1 MVDGYEV
8 VGWIIAK
15 GLLPC
20 TDGRYPIARHNSL
33 HATLF
38 NDWAYGKLAV
48 LDHNTGEVISISLDV
63 LLEDS
68 EEIEDFC
75 RTYAISTSVQS
86 AGCSLT
92 VRWFLWDQVTTVR
105 FIGHPIGGAA
115 VPWCDFALLF
125 PFKALFY
132 DTQRIYDVVR

>member
-1 MVDGYEV
+1 MLYDGKKNVMAACEMVDGYEV
-8 VGWIIAK
+8 VGWMIAK

-68 EEIEDFC
+68 EEIEDFLQDVC
-75 RTYAISTSVQS
+75 HFHLSSISWMQFS
-86 AGCSLT
+86 GE
-92 VRWFLWDQVTTVR
+92 
-105 FIGHPIGGAA
+105 
-115 VPWCDFALLF
+115 
-125 PFKALFY
+125 
-132 DTQRIYDVVR
+132 VVFMGPGDYR